1 MAETEVEFD
10 RSAAGKE
17 RGARLLV
24 LATGTLSTAHL
35 PFWLNWLSANRPCY
49 EVTVGLTDSARHFV
63 SPTALAALTK
73 RAVVAN
79 SWSTPAGSLEAVHTR
94 LATAYDGILVYPA
107 SVAFLSG
114 LAAGSGAS
122 PFHLAV
128 LGTQVPVVI
137 APSFPPGVAGNPI
150 IGDALARVG
159 AVPNYHLVKP
169 HKGKSRSVD
178 GETDVTAPMWDAI
191 GSYEAALDATL
202 DSAASTSTAA
212 QTGTVDV
219 DVDVAHPVSV

>member
-1 MAETEVEFD
+1 MADTVVEFD

-35 PFWLNWLSANRPCY
+35 PFWLNWLSANRPHY
-49 EVTVGLTDSARHFV
+49 EVTAGLTDSARDFV

-73 RAVVAN
+73 SPVIAN
-79 SWSTPAGSLEAVHTR
+79 SWTTPAGSLEPVHTR
-94 LATAYDGILVYPA
+94 IATAYDGILVYPA
-107 SVAFLSG
+107 AVAFLSG

-128 LGTQVPVVI
+128 LGTRVPVVI
-137 APSFPPGVAGNPI
+137 APSFPPGVLGNPI
-150 IGDALARVG
+150 IGDVLARVG
-159 AVPNYHLVKP
+159 AVPNYHLVESR
-169 HKGKSRSVD
+169 KGKSRSVD

-191 GSYEAALDATL
+191 GIYEAAVDA
-202 DSAASTSTAA
+202 DADADANA
-212 QTGTVDV
+212 DADV
-219 DVDVAHPVSV
+219 DVDHSVSV